1 MWAESMRRI
10 VSPDP
15 ERVTGPGGPDRR
27 PRGKECEMTSPS
39 IAALIPS
46 AQGTGRA
53 LRLLLVTLA
62 ILVIATVTFVV
73 GRVTANGSSSAPAN
87 VPAVSRQ
94 MPASSDSGVC
104 QQVGHYLSAGC

>member
-1 MWAESMRRI
+1 
-10 VSPDP
+10 
-15 ERVTGPGGPDRR
+15 
-27 PRGKECEMTSPS
+27 MTSPS
-39 IAALIPS
+39 ITAPIQQ

-73 GRVTANGSSSAPAN
+73 GRVTASGSSSAPVNA
-87 VPAVSRQ
+87 PAVSRQ
-94 MPASSDSGVC
+94 LPASNASGVC